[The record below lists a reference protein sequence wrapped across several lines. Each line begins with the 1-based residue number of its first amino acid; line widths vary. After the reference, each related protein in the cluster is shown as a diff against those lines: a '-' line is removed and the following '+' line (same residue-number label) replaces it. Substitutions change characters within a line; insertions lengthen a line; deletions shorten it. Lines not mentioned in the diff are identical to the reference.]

1 MATSQKKEGVLD
13 AGVQIPIVILDDAI
27 IDEYPSTDY
36 LEVRLN
42 DGLRWTDGRSS
53 YHLVNE
59 TNIEVKV
66 KVVQSQDLL
75 VAFQSMGNGYGSR
88 GLAEPITIRV
98 ADGVRVVI

>member
-1 MATSQKKEGVLD
+1 MN
-13 AGVQIPIVILDDAI
+13 IPK
-27 IDEYPSTDY
+27 YRY
-36 LEVRLN
+36 LFFEIYFKPY
-42 DGLRWTDGRSS
+42 WTRPDKAARGTS
-53 YHLVNE
+53 YHLGNE

-75 VAFQSMGNGYGSR
+75 VAFQPMGNGYGSR